1 MLQEQSDIGS
11 CVRRG
16 LQSLLKFGSY
26 EAAISVTG
34 HTTWNIS
41 GDQVA
46 MVTTAA
52 MRHDSEQVL
61 SDSWARHRRN
71 QR

>member
-26 EAAISVTG
+26 EAAISITG
-34 HTTWNIS
+34 HETWSFS

-46 MVTTAA
+46 MDTTAA
-52 MRHDSEQVL
+52 LRHDSEQML
-61 SDSWARHRRN
+61 SDSWARHRGN